1 MDVLRARVQRIARGV
16 AQRAAS
22 WLPFALT
29 KAKERSIDAAGD

>member
-1 MDVLRARVQRIARGV
+1 VLRARVKRIARGV

-29 KAKERSIDAAGD
+29 KAKE